1 LQDARNLNAQSKPK
15 SKKEVEM
22 SPVLK
27 DKVAI
32 ITGASR
38 GFGKVFALRF
48 AEEGAKLL
56 LTTTNLERA
65 KGTVK
70 EVEAKGGEVAIM
82 EADISHEDAGQKIA
96 EKVIQQYG
104 RVDILLNN
112 AAIYYGVTPKPWDA
126 WTTGEWDQMFT
137 VNVRGNWL
145 VCKAIAPLMVK
156 QKKGKI
162 INIASDVFKSPDSQ
176 FFVPYALTKAAIYS
190 LTHALAAA
198 LGPSGINVNAI
209 APGLAATEA
218 SLSHDGAEQLFE
230 SVVAAQMIK
239 RRVEA
244 EDVAGAAVFL
254 ASADSDLIAGQVI
267 LVNGG
272 HIMI

>member
-1 LQDARNLNAQSKPK
+1 MPG
-15 SKKEVEM
+15 
-22 SPVLK
+22 VLK

-38 GFGKVFALRF
+38 GFGKAFALRF

-65 KGTVK
+65 QGTVN
-70 EVEAKGGEVAIM
+70 EVKAKGGEVAIM
-82 EADISHEDAGQKIA
+82 EADISRVDDPKKIA
-96 EKVIQQYG
+96 EKAMQQYG
-104 RVDILLNN
+104 RVDILVNN

-126 WTTGEWDQMFT
+126 WTIEEWDRMFT

-145 VCKAIAPLMVK
+145 VCKAIAPLMIK

-218 SLSHDGAEQLFE
+218 GLSVDGSGKLFE
-230 SVVAAQMIK
+230 
-239 RRVEA
+239 
-244 EDVAGAAVFL
+244 
-254 ASADSDLIAGQVI
+254 ASSPPK
-267 LVNGG
+267 
-272 HIMI
+272 